1 MRRCWKR
8 SAVFLTSFR
17 WTKWGRSQAAI
28 SHSDFPGETTASAP
42 DATDP
47 WPSLHATLL
56 CQEGLAA
63 RRSVNKHIIEQHTG
77 EAPKHVHGPE
87 QDERKQ
93 CLKKESLN
101 YSQQIKINW
110 TFFVFL
116 IMEYFLYSAMLKLIN
131 III

>member
-1 MRRCWKR
+1 MKR
-8 SAVFLTSFR
+8 GWRSSVVFLTSFR
-17 WTKWGRSQAAI
+17 WTKWSRSQAAI

-63 RRSVNKHIIEQHTG
+63 RRSVNKHIIEQYTG

-93 CLKKESLN
+93 CRKRKKEKKGVN

-110 TFFVFL
+110 TFVF
-116 IMEYFLYSAMLKLIN
+116 
-131 III
+131 